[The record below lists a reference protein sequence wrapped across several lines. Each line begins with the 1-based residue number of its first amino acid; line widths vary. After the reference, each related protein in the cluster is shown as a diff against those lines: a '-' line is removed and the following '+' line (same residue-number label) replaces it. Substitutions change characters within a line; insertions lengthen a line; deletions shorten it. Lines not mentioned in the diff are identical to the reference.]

1 MEGSSKNLMQE
12 IKNPEKVTQV
22 LSAFS
27 NDFES
32 LARHISIVKGAIKI
46 RKPEQDIGYPLPP
59 QIEMKADKK
68 SVFTTPRGSLLEKYT
83 TKLQNN
89 NVYGMRAQTELK
101 RRHNSLVVR
110 NPTM

>member
-12 IKNPEKVTQV
+12 IKNPVKVTQV
-22 LSAFS
+22 LNAFS

-46 RKPEQDIGYPLPP
+46 RKPEQDTGYPLPP
-59 QIEMKADKK
+59 QIEMKSDKK
-68 SVFTTPRGSLLEKYT
+68 SLFTTPRGSVFEKYS

-89 NVYGMRAQTELK
+89 NVYGVRA
-101 RRHNSLVVR
+101 
-110 NPTM
+110 